1 MTPETW
7 PLRQDSNL
15 YLPLRRG
22 LFYPLNYREKGRIMS
37 ANETLL
43 RLPQVLRAVGIG
55 RTAWLDRVRDRVAPQ
70 PIKIGRATVWR
81 SVDIQAWIEEKTQAR
96 QNEKA
101 MLAPAQVINTS
112 KQEAIML
119 NYEGMQITVEFVTPA
134 IAKKWM
140 EQNTGNR
147 RLRETTVEQYAR
159 DMLAGNWESE
169 PVPVCFDE
177 TGKLGNGQHR
187 LSAIIKSG
195 KAQKM
200 LVARHVP
207 RRAIAMMD
215 RGLGRT
221 LNDVSKFVGAN
232 FDSRQASIA
241 RILKWGPRDQGAKS
255 FDELFEAYQE
265 HADVIDLVCA
275 SASKTAGMNAAMLA
289 VCAKAAYKHDHAK
302 IQRFLHILRTGMIEG
317 EHESAA
323 IRLRDFAR
331 SLRGAST
338 LALREETYNKTMSA
352 LQNFLERKPMS
363 KLYGTQSDLFPVP
376 RTAS

>member
-1 MTPETW
+1 
-7 PLRQDSNL
+7 
-15 YLPLRRG
+15 
-22 LFYPLNYREKGRIMS
+22 MS
-37 ANETLL
+37 SDETLL
-43 RLPQVLRAVGIG
+43 RLPQVLRTVGIG
-55 RTAWLDRVRDRVAPQ
+55 RTAWLDRVRQRAAPQ

-81 SVDIQAWIEEKTQAR
+81 SAEIQVWIAEKAGIRKKETVSQETIEVIEHTTQEKT
-96 QNEKA
+96 
-101 MLAPAQVINTS
+101 
-112 KQEAIML
+112 ML
-119 NYEGMQITVEFVTPA
+119 NYEGMQITVELITPA

-140 EQNTGNR
+140 EQNIGNR

-159 DMLAGNWESE
+159 DMTAGNWESE
-169 PVPVCFDE
+169 PVPICFDDS
-177 TGKLGNGQHR
+177 GKLGNGQHR

-195 KAQKM
+195 KPQKM
-200 LVARHVP
+200 LVARNVS

-215 RGLGRT
+215 RGIGRT

-255 FDELFEAYQE
+255 FDELFEAYQQ
-265 HADVIDLVCA
+265 HAAVIDLVCA
-275 SASKTAGMNAAMLA
+275 SATKTAGMNAAMLA
-289 VCAKAAYKHDHAK
+289 VCAKAAYNHDHGK
-302 IQRFLHILRTGMIEG
+302 IQRFLQILRTGMIEG

-352 LQNFLERKPMS
+352 LQNFLEQKPMS
-363 KLYGTQSDLFPVP
+363 KLYGTQTDLFPVP
-376 RTAS
+376 KSAP